1 MSADEKIVA
10 AVFMLGTE
18 KTNKILGILT
28 ILFTL
33 SIPATVIGAFYG
45 MNIPLPRGGTEEE
58 IDSSSSLH
66 FFGTYTTFIVLILL
80 SIAPALFMLWYF
92 RRLHWIEFVK

>member
-28 ILFTL
+28 ILFTF
-33 SIPATVIGAFYG
+33 IY
-45 MNIPLPRGGTEEE
+45 
-58 IDSSSSLH
+58 SSNSDWCFLWNEH
-66 FFGTYTTFIVLILL
+66 TTT
-80 SIAPALFMLWYF
+80 
-92 RRLHWIEFVK
+92 